1 MDTPIGSARRLKA
14 TSTIA
19 LVSAACSLA
28 PPPVEVSVV
37 DRMPNGY
44 TTADSALVQD
54 SSVSLSW
61 WEVFED
67 QTLDALVV
75 AALESNLDIQK
86 PLLESKSAPVSYLRS
101 SLLPSLT
108 AGTDASRFNQP
119 ANAGQFGT
127 IFGDSSE
134 RQATR
139 ISLSDPIVSPSPH
152 SA

>member
-1 MDTPIGSARRLKA
+1 MPTRTHMDTPIGSARRLKA

-61 WEVFED
+61 WEAFED

-75 AALESNLDIQK
+75 AALESNLDIQ
-86 PLLESKSAPVSYLRS
+86 EAASRIEEVRAQYRISRS

-108 AGTDASRFNQP
+108 A
-119 ANAGQFGT
+119 
-127 IFGDSSE
+127 
-134 RQATR
+134 
-139 ISLSDPIVSPSPH
+139 
-152 SA
+152 